1 MAMALSWRRI
11 SNKHIGFCGCNELF
25 STNALCQLQRQTQIL
40 SKYIPNFFFFSRVC
54 KVLYLLKQFD
64 GMAMAKGKSKCGRRK
79 KNEKTAK
86 QTAFKTLPCRLIKS
100 VSLRP

>member
-40 SKYIPNFFFFSRVC
+40 SKYIPNFFFSLAFVKFYICLNNLMAWQWLKAKANAEEEKKMKRQPNRQHSRH
-54 KVLYLLKQFD
+54 FRAD
-64 GMAMAKGKSKCGRRK
+64 S
-79 KNEKTAK
+79 
-86 QTAFKTLPCRLIKS
+86 
-100 VSLRP
+100 